1 MPTIHYLGHAC
12 FQVKGKD
19 HTLLF
24 DPYLT
29 DNPQAAITAAEVKPD
44 YILVSHGHFDH
55 LGDAFEIAQ
64 RTGATIITTMDLAK
78 ECEKQQLQ
86 AHAMN
91 IGCKHYFDFGYVRL
105 TQALHHAGIVGGEA
119 CGFIVNLDGYTVYF
133 TGDTSLFGD
142 LKLYG
147 IIERPDLLL
156 LPIGGYYTMDIDDA
170 VYAAKLVSAKTI
182 IPFHYN
188 TWPLIKADP
197 AVFAEKVAQNTSSH
211 CVILKPGESCD
222 LS

>member
-12 FQVKGKD
+12 FQVIGKE

-24 DPYLT
+24 DPYLN
-29 DNPQAAITAAEVKPD
+29 DNPQATVTAAEVKPD
-44 YILVSHGHFDH
+44 YILVSHGHYDH
-55 LGDAFEIAQ
+55 LGDTFEIAQ

-78 ECEKQQLQ
+78 ACEERQLQ

-91 IGCKHYFDFGYVRL
+91 IGCKHYFDFGYVRT
-105 TQALHHAGIVGGEA
+105 TQALHHAGLIGGEA
-119 CGFIVNLDGYTVYF
+119 CGFIVKIDGYTLYF

-156 LPIGGYYTMDIDDA
+156 LPIGGYYTMDVDDA
-170 VYAAKLVSAKTI
+170 VYAAKLVGAKTV

-188 TWPLIKADP
+188 TWPLIEADP
-197 AVFAEKVAQNTSSH
+197 AVFAERVAKNTSSH
-211 CVILKPGESCD
+211 CIILKPGASCE
-222 LS
+222 LP